1 MDQESHK
8 HTDPAEGRYYGE
20 DLKQVLVG
28 CQNELRIA
36 RRETDPITDSPH
48 LADLV

>member
-8 HTDPAEGRYYGE
+8 HTDPTEGRYHGE
-20 DLKQVLVG
+20 DLKRVLVG

-36 RRETDPITDSPH
+36 QRETDPITDSPH
-48 LADLV
+48 LANLV